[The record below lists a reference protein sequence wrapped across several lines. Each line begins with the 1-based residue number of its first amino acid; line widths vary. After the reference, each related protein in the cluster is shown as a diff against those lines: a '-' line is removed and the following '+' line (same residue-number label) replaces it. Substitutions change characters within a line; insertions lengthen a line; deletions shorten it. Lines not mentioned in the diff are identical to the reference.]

1 MSHVSHVKFASSGT
15 LLAIAFMAIL
25 MSASRPAP
33 LATTVINFESL
44 AAPGNGTGGLEVRNQ
59 FAANVIFQPVTA
71 LDYSLGIPIPN
82 FAHSGTKAVELCHAV
97 EFCTG
102 KLDVTFT
109 APQRRVKIW
118 TGYSFRLDSAQA
130 VILRAFDGSG
140 NQVAANTK
148 VLGPSTGVIPISTPL
163 EVTVPSAT
171 IVRVTA
177 GFVGAESPNVVMFN
191 NALAFDDL
199 EFDDQGTAPAC
210 PATQPP
216 LFTVAE
222 PTNGKIVIQNAF
234 SLDANLTTPD
244 PFATLQINAIGSTG
258 TRTFGPFFVASGHLQ
273 IFNISGML
281 SPGLNTLVFIAR
293 DCAGTR
299 QVTRTVFFR
308 NDVTRTA
315 IRVINESGANV
326 QTARVYANGN
336 FLGLTDASGML
347 FVSPALNDGT
357 SLVARKLV
365 AESSTYRDN
374 HSQGSSQDWKF
385 RVYTSSMAV
394 NNDGT
399 LATNS
404 VNLQPDPL
412 ATQVLRVMRRN
423 ALIGLHVIASLEWD
437 ASVAEMETVKQKLLS
452 SSRFL
457 YNATDGQI
465 FIEQAEVVDDAKFW
479 EDADYRV
486 YANQSLRAYV
496 DSPRGGFFDDSFWTN
511 GSWIHVQINN
521 DGQTYAHEFGHYG
534 FDVGD
539 EYKDDHPEVHCTA
552 QLTLG
557 TIPPGLNPFQSGLPR
572 ASCMMWNQWS
582 APKLCSSRPGNPHV
596 GGTRQGDS
604 SCWNTL
610 AGHYRDSNS
619 TARWLVQTPDTRG
632 AIPGMINAGN
642 LPLNDLPVKA
652 NFQNGIRP
660 NLCAPIGFQAR
671 KSNGTPDIG
680 REIWLET
687 TYGADILE
695 GKTNDLGQLTAT
707 GLHVGDEV
715 EGFTI
720 QPVNCTPIAR
730 NAAPAL
736 RPAAVDSAASQVS
749 TVPVNF
755 LQRNDQPA
763 TQQIE
768 LPPAPLNIVTVV
780 KPTKEGAEVTVSV
793 QGIARGEAVSL
804 AKAPVVRF
812 RLKGE
817 KDRPALLRYNGKS
830 RGYAA
835 TIAKLPVDTE
845 IEVEVT
851 ATNQKGQVIQGVGR
865 FQISRPDPEK
875 ETDVMSSDGQISL
888 TIPAKGLPAG
898 ARISIGPTAATLPD
912 LPEGYSLVAGPFAI
926 WSYPDIQLQQPGTL
940 RFQLPHERRGS
951 PLAEFSEG
959 SVRVFHFDGRQW
971 EDLGGTVLP
980 HPIDVISIETKKLGL
995 YALVGKRGG
1004 KPYQPYTFSAA
1015 AFEPTRP
1022 GPFAS
1027 LSMF

>member
-1 MSHVSHVKFASSGT
+1 MTPSHPSK
-15 LLAIAFMAIL
+15 
-25 MSASRPAP
+25 P
-33 LATTVINFESL
+33 LVTTTIDFESL

-59 FAANVIFQPVTA
+59 FAASGIIFQPVTA
-71 LDYSLGIPIPN
+71 LDYSLGIPILN
-82 FAHSGTKAVELCHAV
+82 FAHSGTKAVELCHAI

-102 KLDVTFT
+102 KLDVSFT
-109 APQRRVKIW
+109 APQRRVKVW
-118 TGYSFRLDSAQA
+118 TGYSFRLDSAQV

-140 NQVAANTK
+140 NQVASNTK
-148 VLGPSTGVIPISTPL
+148 VLGPSSNVIPISTPL

-177 GFVGAESPNVVMFN
+177 GFLGAEPPNVVMFN

-199 EFDDQGTAPAC
+199 EFDAQGPAPTC

-216 LFTVAE
+216 TFTVSE
-222 PTNGKIVIQNAF
+222 PTNGKLVIQNAF

-244 PFATLQINAIGSTG
+244 PFATLQINATGSGG
-258 TRTFGPFFVASGHLQ
+258 TRTFGPFFAASGHIQ
-273 IFNISGML
+273 IFNISSML
-281 SPGLNTLVFIAR
+281 FPGSNTLVFIAK

-299 QVTRTVFFR
+299 QVTRTVIFR
-308 NDVTRTA
+308 NDVRRTA
-315 IRVINESGANV
+315 IHVINESGANV

-336 FLGLTDASGML
+336 FLGLTDAVGML
-347 FVSPALNDGT
+347 FVSPALNSGT

-404 VNLQPDPL
+404 VNLEPDPL
-412 ATQVLRVMRRN
+412 AEQVLRVMRRN
-423 ALIGLHVIASLEWD
+423 ALIGVHVVASLEWD
-437 ASVAEMETVKQKLLS
+437 ASVAEMEAVKQKLLS
-452 SSRFL
+452 TSRFL

-521 DGQTYAHEFGHYG
+521 DGPTYAHEFGHYG

-539 EYKDDHPEVHCTA
+539 EYKDNRPDVHCTA

-557 TIPPGLNPFQSGLPR
+557 TIPPGLNPFQAGLPR

-596 GGTRQGDS
+596 GGTRQGGS
-604 SCWNTL
+604 SCWSTL
-610 AGHYRDSNS
+610 SGHYRDSNS
-619 TARWLVQTPDTRG
+619 TARWLVQTPDSRG
-632 AIPGMINAGN
+632 AIPGTINGGN
-642 LPLNDLPVKA
+642 LPLNDMPPRV
-652 NFQNGIRP
+652 NFDNTVRP

-671 KSNGTPDIG
+671 HSDGTPQKD

-715 EGFTI
+715 EGLTI

-730 NAAPAL
+730 ISPTQRSAP
-736 RPAAVDSAASQVS
+736 RDSAFADVTSIPVS
-749 TVPVNF
+749 F
-755 LQRNDQPA
+755 QQRSDQPA

-768 LPPAPLNIVTVV
+768 LPPAPFSINTVV
-780 KPTKEGAEVTVSV
+780 KPTLEGAEVTVSFE
-793 QGIARGEAVSL
+793 GGARGEAISL
-804 AKAPVVRF
+804 TKTPVVRF
-812 RLKGE
+812 KLKG
-817 KDRPALLRYNGKS
+817 DRDRAALLRYDAKS
-830 RGYAA
+830 RGYVA
-835 TIAKLPVDTE
+835 TIAKLPIDAEVE
-845 IEVEVT
+845 IEVT
-851 ATNQKGQVIQGVGR
+851 ATNPKGQSVKSVGR
-865 FQISRPDPEK
+865 FQIGRPDPGY
-875 ETDVMSSDGQISL
+875 ETDLLSSDGQISL

-898 ARISIGPTAATLPD
+898 ARVSIGPTAGAVRN
-912 LPEGYSLVAGPFAI
+912 LPEGFSLVAGPFAI
-926 WSYPDIQLQQPGTL
+926 WSYPVADLYQPGTL
-940 RFQLPHERRGS
+940 RFQLPHERKGS
-951 PLAEFSEG
+951 SLAEYEEG
-959 SVRVFHFDGRQW
+959 SVRVLRFDGQKW

-980 HPIDVISIETKKLGL
+980 HPIDVISVETRKLGL
-995 YALVGKRGG
+995 FALVGKRGG
-1004 KPYQPYTFSAA
+1004 KPYQQSAFSTVAW
-1015 AFEPTRP
+1015 PTR
-1022 GPFAS
+1022 
-1027 LSMF
+1027 LSRFGNLLTY